1 MTALRKGRNTA
12 LNLFAILNP
21 DKAAHHITQDKNI
34 KKLIETSTEVTGSN
48 IEMAAKEAHS
58 ISNNKRDISP
68 TCVGFDCIW
77 NSRGWQAKER
87 VVAVI
92 LRMLGK

>member
-1 MTALRKGRNTA
+1 
-12 LNLFAILNP
+12 
-21 DKAAHHITQDKNI
+21 
-34 KKLIETSTEVTGSN
+34 
-48 IEMAAKEAHS
+48 MAAKEAHS
-58 ISNNKRDISP
+58 ISNNERDISP

>member
-1 MTALRKGRNTA
+1 
-12 LNLFAILNP
+12 
-21 DKAAHHITQDKNI
+21 
-34 KKLIETSTEVTGSN
+34 
-48 IEMAAKEAHS
+48 MAAKEAHS